1 LDTIIID
8 ELKEKLE
15 LQIKTDLDT
24 FTYFD
29 KQVPENLLSCMHK
42 QLMIWIIE
50 DDLHLLIHMEKLV
63 NIF

>member
-8 ELKEKLE
+8 ELKEKLG
-15 LQIKTDLDT
+15 LQIKTDLDI
-24 FTYFD
+24 FIFFD
-29 KQVPENLLSCMHK
+29 RQVPENLQLCMLR

-50 DDLHLLIHMEKLV
+50 DDLHLSIRMEKHV